1 MIEVRA
7 NWLGRIPYK
16 ECWDS
21 QLALHAEI
29 VRGNSPSTILLLEHE
44 PVVTVGRHGESTNIY
59 FTAEQLADKG
69 VDLHYVERGGDVT
82 YHGPGQLV
90 GYPLLN
96 LKELDISVA
105 GYLRTLEESLILLLA
120 GYGLET
126 SREAGFTGVWHKHA
140 KVAAIGIAV
149 KRWVSFHGF
158 ALNVSTDLD
167 YFKLIN
173 PCGLSRPVTSIKELT
188 GKDMNCRA
196 VAETY
201 LECFARAYG
210 VTSTNLVDDASA
222 GQRKACG

>member
-1 MIEVRA
+1 M
-7 NWLGRIPYK
+7 GRIPYK
-16 ECWDS
+16 ECWDY
-21 QLALHAEI
+21 QLALHSEI
-29 VRGNSPSTILLLEHE
+29 VSGVRPSTILLLEHD
-44 PVVTVGRHGESTNIY
+44 PVVTVGRHGDSTNIY
-59 FTAEQLADKG
+59 FTPEQLANKG
-69 VDLHYVERGGDVT
+69 VDLHNVERGGDVT

-105 GYLRTLEESLILLLA
+105 EYLRTLEESLISLLA
-120 GYGLET
+120 EYGLET
-126 SREAGFTGVWHKHA
+126 HREAGFTGVWHKHA

-158 ALNVSTDLD
+158 ALNVTTNLD

-188 GKDMNCRA
+188 GIEMDCRP

-201 LECFARAYG
+201 LEHFARAYG
-210 VTSTNLVDDASA
+210 VVAAKLVNDA
-222 GQRKACG
+222 GVTKP